1 MNKYLFFFLIP
12 FFFISQNNL
21 QFSSKCNDPD
31 FGKPNRTY
39 GGSNWYGGFSD
50 HLPVYCEL
58 NHHGKEIFAM
68 FYNVENLFD
77 TIDDPKRND
86 NSFLPSSDKKW
97 DTNKYFNKLSQ
108 LERVF
113 QSVNSNKKPNIIGLS
128 EIENLMV
135 IEDLLKQPFFSN
147 HT

>member
-1 MNKYLFFFLIP
+1 
-12 FFFISQNNL
+12 
-21 QFSSKCNDPD
+21 
-31 FGKPNRTY
+31 
-39 GGSNWYGGFSD
+39 
-50 HLPVYCEL
+50 
-58 NHHGKEIFAM
+58 M

-86 NSFLPSSDKKW
+86 NSFQPSSDKKW

-135 IEDLLKQPFFSN
+135 IEDLLKQPLII
-147 HT
+147 